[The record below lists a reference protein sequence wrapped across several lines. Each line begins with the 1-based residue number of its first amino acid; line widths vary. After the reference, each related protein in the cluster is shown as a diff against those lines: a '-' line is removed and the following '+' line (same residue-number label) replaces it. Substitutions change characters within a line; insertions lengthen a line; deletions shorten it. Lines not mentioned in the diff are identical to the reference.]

1 MPGDKSQIMNPLWL
15 CPRKLKTN
23 NSQPNTHTHIYINL
37 YICNNICVYIY
48 NVIIYIYICNSIIIY
63 TYYIIYTCYIICILF
78 VFTIFPGVN
87 LNKELTPPAEV
98 FGSHLL
104 HPSPAAASFS
114 KEKLC
119 QAAAKHSRTFS
130 NESWDIPTKQQYE
143 RQTHHT
149 FCFFFSVY
157 LYTTNH
163 KRSQSPSVLVQDPF
177 LYHKHSPS
185 VVTLPREHPSHG
197 AKEEIPPAV
206 SNRPCH
212 VHSSKTMK

>member
-1 MPGDKSQIMNPLWL
+1 M
-15 CPRKLKTN
+15 
-23 NSQPNTHTHIYINL
+23 
-37 YICNNICVYIY
+37 
-48 NVIIYIYICNSIIIY
+48 
-63 TYYIIYTCYIICILF
+63 
-78 VFTIFPGVN
+78 N

-119 QAAAKHSRTFS
+119 QVVYRQLPNTQGLFRMNLGTSPPSNNTNAKHIIRFV
-130 NESWDIPTKQQYE
+130 
-143 RQTHHT
+143 
-149 FCFFFSVY
+149 FFSVY

-206 SNRPCH
+206 SNRPCQ